1 MEFRRVLFRSVWA
14 QQQELTAPD
23 SAPTGLFGSSVS
35 VSGTTAVIGA
45 NSHTDPS
52 PAFNGAAYV
61 FVESGGV
68 WGLQQE
74 LSDPDVSA
82 PGAEAFG
89 AAVSVS
95 GDTAVVGAYGKNF
108 LQGAAYI
115 FTRSG

>member
-1 MEFRRVLFRSVWA
+1 MEPRMCMCR
-14 QQQELTAPD
+14 
-23 SAPTGLFGSSVS
+23 
-35 VSGTTAVIGA
+35 
-45 NSHTDPS
+45 
-52 PAFNGAAYV
+52 AA
-61 FVESGGV
+61 GV
-68 WGLQQE
+68 GLQQE

-115 FTRSG
+115 FTRSGGVWSLQRS